1 MANDDGFPRDLVR
14 VLAAWALVHE
24 AADAAWKGAVARGGA
39 ATAPGEGGADGF
51 VDALAALVDAEKARL
66 VALLDAGAAPE
77 PAVGAGS
84 GDAAASALEALRF
97 EVAEVRGRLESLQAS
112 VDALLARSG
121 G

>member
-1 MANDDGFPRDLVR
+1 MANEDGFPRDLLK

-24 AADAAWKGAVARGGA
+24 AADVAWKGAVARGA
-39 ATAPGEGGADGF
+39 TTAPGEGGADGF
-51 VDALAALVDAEKARL
+51 ADALAALVDAEKTRL
-66 VALLDAGAAPE
+66 VAALDHGAAPE
-77 PAVGAGS
+77 PAVGAGA
-84 GDAAASALEALRF
+84 GEFAAAIEGLCF

>member
-1 MANDDGFPRDLVR
+1 MANDDGFPRDLLK
-14 VLAAWALVHE
+14 VLAAWAMVHE
-24 AADAAWKGAVARGGA
+24 AADVAWKGAVARGA

-51 VDALAALVDAEKARL
+51 VDVLAALVDAEKRRL
-66 VALLDAGAAPE
+66 VAALDAGAAPE
-77 PAVGAGS
+77 SAVGAGS